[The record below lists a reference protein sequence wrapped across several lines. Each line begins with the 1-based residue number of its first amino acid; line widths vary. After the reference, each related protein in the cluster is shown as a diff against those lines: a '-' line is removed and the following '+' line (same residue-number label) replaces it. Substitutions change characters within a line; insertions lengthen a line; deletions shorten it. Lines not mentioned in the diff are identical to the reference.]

1 MVVSK
6 SGAQV
11 DFIADLPK
19 KERNEIETAQLVTV
33 FASVLGI
40 TASRRP
46 DSPFG
51 FAQGRLGRLSPQE
64 LTHVSRQSP
73 NSRRRKRTA
82 QSSGRVQA
90 RARREVWAAILHHE
104 LRRQGC
110 SSLSLRGMGADRA
123 ETRGSLH
130 FQSYEEEVSRPHE
143 LLGSAGRDGRTGPA
157 LDSATAARIGADQ
170 GRSGRD
176 RAADISGSAQPGAVS
191 PGDRG
196 RQVHA

>member
-1 MVVSK
+1 MVVRK

-19 KERNEIETAQLVTV
+19 KERNEIETAKLVTV

-46 DSPFG
+46 DS
-51 FAQGRLGRLSPQE
+51 RGRLSPQE

-143 LLGSAGRDGRTGPA
+143 LLGSAGRDGRPGPA
-157 LDSATAARIGADQ
+157 LDSTVAARIGADQ